1 MNQIL
6 SMQSQ
11 SSQAPNTKQPKQK
24 KPKKE
29 KQINY
34 GRPSD
39 KASII
44 SIVRVFCVLIILFGL
59 VLVGDA
65 TYGMISS
72 TPTLKDTVNVTANSI
87 GSNVTIRAVGNMPI
101 QSLTYR
107 WGQGE
112 ETVIQGN
119 GTVELETTAQ
129 IPTGNNILNMAVVD
143 YYGNRSEY
151 QKQYINEQNDAS
163 KPTIEISVSG
173 NMLNIIATDETEMSY
188 LTYSWNN
195 GTPTRVDIDATATDK
210 TVLRTSIE
218 VQRGENTL
226 SIVAVDTEG
235 NTQTRT
241 ENIKGANRPTFN
253 VSADGTNLVIHAQ
266 DEEGINKIEIT
277 VDGVTSEADVD
288 NLKELEAT
296 QAITPGEHTVTIK
309 VTNISGLSEEQSF
322 TVTL

>member
-1 MNQIL
+1 M
-6 SMQSQ
+6 
-11 SSQAPNTKQPKQK
+11 
-24 KPKKE
+24 
-29 KQINY
+29 
-34 GRPSD
+34 
-39 KASII
+39 
-44 SIVRVFCVLIILFGL
+44 LI
-59 VLVGDA
+59 GDA

-72 TPTLKDTVNVTANSI
+72 TPTLRDTVNVTANAI

-112 ETVIQGN
+112 ETVVQGN
-119 GTVELETTAQ
+119 GTVELEATVQ

-173 NMLNIIATDETEMSY
+173 NMLNIIATDDVEMSY

>member
-6 SMQSQ
+6 SMQQ
-11 SSQAPNTKQPKQK
+11 SQAPNTKPHKKK

-39 KASII
+39 KASIV
-44 SIVRVFCVLIILFGL
+44 SIVRVFSVLIILFGL
-59 VLVGDA
+59 VLIGDA

-72 TPTLKDTVNVTANSI
+72 TPTLRDTVNVTANAI

-112 ETVIQGN
+112 ETVVQGN
-119 GTVELETTAQ
+119 GTVELEATVQ

-173 NMLNIIATDETEMSY
+173 NMLNIIATDDAEMSY

>member
-6 SMQSQ
+6 SMQQ
-11 SSQAPNTKQPKQK
+11 SQAPNTKPPKQK
-24 KPKKE
+24 KLKKE

-39 KASII
+39 KASIV
-44 SIVRVFCVLIILFGL
+44 SIVRVFSVLIILFGL
-59 VLVGDA
+59 VLIGDA

-72 TPTLKDTVNVTANSI
+72 TPTLRDTVNVTANAI

-107 WGQGE
+107 WGQGK
-112 ETVIQGN
+112 ETVVQGN
-119 GTVELETTAQ
+119 GTVELEATVQ

-173 NMLNIIATDETEMSY
+173 NMLNIIATDDVEMSY